1 MKFDTIIIGGGL
13 AGLVCGLRLQKNGQ
27 KCAVV
32 AAGQNAMHFF
42 SGGFGLLSRLDD
54 GTRVDEPLKA
64 IPSLGAA
71 HPYSKIGA
79 EKIASYDNEIK
90 TLLKEVGIPVEGDA
104 TRNRYVIS
112 ASGALKPAWL
122 TVEDIASVAD
132 KTEKIGSKALIINV
146 EGFLDFNTSFI
157 AESLEKRGT
166 ACRIAAV
173 TTDEIRRLRQNPSEM
188 RATNIARLLD
198 KEEVRTKLTGA
209 IKALVNDEDCIILP
223 AVFGLKDNTAG
234 KQIAKDLKIR
244 TLFIGTLPPSVAGI
258 RYQMALKTAFEAA
271 GGTFLKGDE
280 AVGAE
285 FDGDKVT
292 AVRTANMGDIL
303 LTGENYILASG
314 SYFGHGLISDSEK
327 VYEPVFGADVIF
339 NADRNTWY
347 DKNFFHKQEYIGF
360 GVDTDEKFHV
370 RKEGRSIT
378 NLYASGSVL
387 GGFNPLHEGCGA
399 GVALMTAFNVTDSIL
414 GR

>member
-64 IPSLGAA
+64 IPSLDAA

-79 EKIASYDNEIK
+79 EKIAAYDNEIK
-90 TLLKEVGIPVEGDA
+90 ALLKEVGIPVEGDA

-122 TVEDIASVAD
+122 TVEDIASVTD

-223 AVFGLKDNTAG
+223 AVFGLKDNAAG
-234 KQIAKDLKIR
+234 KQIAKELKIK
-244 TLFIGTLPPSVAGI
+244 TLFVGTLPPSVPGI

-285 FDGDKVT
+285 FDGDKVS

-327 VYEPVFGADVIF
+327 
-339 NADRNTWY
+339 
-347 DKNFFHKQEYIGF
+347 
-360 GVDTDEKFHV
+360 
-370 RKEGRSIT
+370 SI
-378 NLYASGSVL
+378 
-387 GGFNPLHEGCGA
+387 
-399 GVALMTAFNVTDSIL
+399 
-414 GR
+414 

>member
-64 IPSLGAA
+64 IPSLDAA

-79 EKIASYDNEIK
+79 EKIAAYDNEIK

-223 AVFGLKDNTAG
+223 AVFGLKDNAAG
-234 KQIAKDLKIR
+234 KQIAKELKI
-244 TLFIGTLPPSVAGI
+244 
-258 RYQMALKTAFEAA
+258 K
-271 GGTFLKGDE
+271 
-280 AVGAE
+280 
-285 FDGDKVT
+285 
-292 AVRTANMGDIL
+292 DI
-303 LTGENYILASG
+303 
-314 SYFGHGLISDSEK
+314 
-327 VYEPVFGADVIF
+327 
-339 NADRNTWY
+339 
-347 DKNFFHKQEYIGF
+347 
-360 GVDTDEKFHV
+360 
-370 RKEGRSIT
+370 
-378 NLYASGSVL
+378 
-387 GGFNPLHEGCGA
+387 
-399 GVALMTAFNVTDSIL
+399 
-414 GR
+414 

>member
-1 MKFDTIIIGGGL
+1 M
-13 AGLVCGLRLQKNGQ
+13 
-27 KCAVV
+27 
-32 AAGQNAMHFF
+32 
-42 SGGFGLLSRLDD
+42 
-54 GTRVDEPLKA
+54 
-64 IPSLGAA
+64 
-71 HPYSKIGA
+71 
-79 EKIASYDNEIK
+79 
-90 TLLKEVGIPVEGDA
+90 
-104 TRNRYVIS
+104 
-112 ASGALKPAWL
+112 
-122 TVEDIASVAD
+122 
-132 KTEKIGSKALIINV
+132 
-146 EGFLDFNTSFI
+146 
-157 AESLEKRGT
+157 
-166 ACRIAAV
+166 
-173 TTDEIRRLRQNPSEM
+173 
-188 RATNIARLLD
+188 
-198 KEEVRTKLTGA
+198 
-209 IKALVNDEDCIILP
+209 
-223 AVFGLKDNTAG
+223 FGLKDNAAC
-234 KQIAKDLKIR
+234 KQIAKDLKIK
-244 TLFIGTLPPSVAGI
+244 TLFVGTLPPSVPGI

-285 FDGDKVT
+285 FDGDKVS

-360 GVDTDEKFHV
+360 GVDTDEKFHI

>member
-71 HPYSKIGA
+71 HPYSKIGT
-79 EKIASYDNEIK
+79 EKIAAYDNEIK

-173 TTDEIRRLRQNPSEM
+173 TTD
-188 RATNIARLLD
+188 
-198 KEEVRTKLTGA
+198 
-209 IKALVNDEDCIILP
+209 
-223 AVFGLKDNTAG
+223 
-234 KQIAKDLKIR
+234 
-244 TLFIGTLPPSVAGI
+244 
-258 RYQMALKTAFEAA
+258 
-271 GGTFLKGDE
+271 
-280 AVGAE
+280 
-285 FDGDKVT
+285 
-292 AVRTANMGDIL
+292 
-303 LTGENYILASG
+303 
-314 SYFGHGLISDSEK
+314 
-327 VYEPVFGADVIF
+327 
-339 NADRNTWY
+339 
-347 DKNFFHKQEYIGF
+347 
-360 GVDTDEKFHV
+360 
-370 RKEGRSIT
+370 
-378 NLYASGSVL
+378 
-387 GGFNPLHEGCGA
+387 
-399 GVALMTAFNVTDSIL
+399 
-414 GR
+414 